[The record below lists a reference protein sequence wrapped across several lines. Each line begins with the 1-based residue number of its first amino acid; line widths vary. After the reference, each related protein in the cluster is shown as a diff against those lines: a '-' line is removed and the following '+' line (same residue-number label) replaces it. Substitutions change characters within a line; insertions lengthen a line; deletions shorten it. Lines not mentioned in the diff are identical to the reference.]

1 MHILSYPH
9 PSVRVMN
16 NLLAKPE
23 LDCIQHVEQLI
34 SPISLELDKFPN
46 YDDILIELEQLR
58 NLLENY

>member
-1 MHILSYPH
+1 MTEID
-9 PSVRVMN
+9 N
-16 NLLAKPE
+16 
-23 LDCIQHVEQLI
+23 CIQHVEQLI

>member
-23 LDCIQHVEQLI
+23 LDCI
-34 SPISLELDKFPN
+34 SMNLDRIGATTVRIGAKAVARLFFK
-46 YDDILIELEQLR
+46 YFKDI
-58 NLLENY
+58 